1 VAYFDTDDRVIQNL
15 DGWHLQASPETD
27 FLVKRK
33 ALDRAVWALVI
44 LCERKDPY
52 TARHQLRVAELA
64 HAVGKEMGLSDEQ
77 LDGICVMSMVHDIG
91 KLVLPNEILNKPG
104 RLTPEE
110 FNLVRS
116 HPKTGYDVLK
126 GLEFPWPVA
135 EVILQHHERL
145 DGSGYPAGL
154 YGDDII
160 LEARILGVVD
170 VFESM
175 VSHRP
180 YRPACGAK
188 AGLRE
193 LIRNSGVLYDPV
205 VVEAFCRLGGKRIL
219 CFNI

>member
-1 VAYFDTDDRVIQNL
+1 MAHFDINDEVSRNL
-15 DGWHLQASPETD
+15 DGWHLQVSIETD
-27 FLVKRK
+27 FFVKRK

-52 TARHQLRVAELA
+52 TAKHQLRVAELA
-64 HAVGKEMGLSDEQ
+64 YAVGKEMGLSDEQ
-77 LDGICVMSMVHDIG
+77 LDGMCVMSIVHDIG
-91 KLVLPNEILNKPG
+91 KVVLPNEILNKPG

-110 FNLVRS
+110 FNLVKS
-116 HPKTGYDVLK
+116 HPKTGYEVLK
-126 GLEFPWPVA
+126 SLEFPWPVA
-135 EVILQHHERL
+135 EAILQHHERL

-154 YGDDII
+154 CGDDII
-160 LEARILGVVD
+160 LEARVLGVVD

-188 AGLRE
+188 EGLRE
-193 LIRNSGVLYDPV
+193 LVKNSGILYDPV

-219 CFNI
+219 YLDI